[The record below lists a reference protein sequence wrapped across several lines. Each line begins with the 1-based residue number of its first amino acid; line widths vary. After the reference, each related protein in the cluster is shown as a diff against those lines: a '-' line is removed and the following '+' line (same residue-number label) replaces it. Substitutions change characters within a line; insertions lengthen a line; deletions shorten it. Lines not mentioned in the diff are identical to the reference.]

1 MTANPRSLA
10 LLLAIVS
17 AAVLLSVGCSDDG
30 DDSADG
36 TGTPTPSATSAP
48 VTLDPASPAAS
59 LAPLATPEATL
70 RLGEADSLYSVT
82 LARVVDL
89 LPGIDALAVGDF
101 NGDSVDDLLI
111 GAPFADRAGEPAGT
125 DAGEAYVIFGSP
137 GLSGGLDLANGSPDL
152 LVRGAIGGD
161 TLGFD
166 VAAGDLNADG
176 IDDVIIGAAASH
188 SLENI
193 RTDMGETYVIFGR
206 PDLGGVVDT
215 LLAEQDFTLLPAEGF
230 ARLGSSFAVA
240 DFNGDGIDDLAAGA
254 PWAGRE
260 PNTPPGGPRT
270 TVGEVYIVFG
280 EEGLSGQRTVIR
292 EQQDVLLAGARK
304 DDRFGESLAAGD
316 VNGDGRM
323 DLIVGSVGFEAPG
336 RGDAAGGVFVFH
348 GSSDW
353 PERLTIDDADLAV
366 LGTEADQELGEAVQ
380 AADLDGDGKDEVIA
394 AARGSDGP
402 DGRTSAGRMY
412 VLDADGTGEIDI
424 SESAAVVYGPDI
436 GSRLPLSILVGDVDG
451 DGTLD
456 LTASMMWTT
465 DTERGL
471 ESVVYVLM
479 NVTATGT
486 RDLRTDVAETLI
498 IQPAAEN
505 DGTGTG
511 LALGDLNGDGKPE
524 LIVSAAGARAS
535 REQADRPVVHV
546 LSLE

>member
-1 MTANPRSLA
+1 MTASLRSLA

-17 AAVLLSVGCSDDG
+17 AVVLLSVGCSGDD

-36 TGTPTPSATSAP
+36 TETPTPSATPSATP
-48 VTLDPASPAAS
+48 DPASPAAS
-59 LAPLATPEATL
+59 LAPLTTPEDTL
-70 RLGEADSLYSVT
+70 RLGEADSLYTVT
-82 LARVVDL
+82 LAQVTDL

-111 GAPFADRAGEPAGT
+111 GAPFVDRADDPAGA
-125 DAGEAYVIFGSP
+125 DAGEAYVIFGSA
-137 GLSGGLDLANGSPDL
+137 GLSGGLDLAGGSPDL

-176 IDDVIIGAAASH
+176 IDDIIIGAAASH

-215 LLAEQDFTLLPAEGF
+215 LLAEQDFSLLPAEGF

-254 PWAGRE
+254 PWGGRE

-280 EEGLSGQRTVIR
+280 EEGLSGQRTVVR
-292 EQQDVLLAGARK
+292 EQQDVLLSGAREN
-304 DDRFGESLAAGD
+304 DRFGESLAAGD

-336 RGDAAGGVFVFH
+336 RGDGAGGVFVFH

-353 PERLTIDDADLAV
+353 PERLAIDDADLAV
-366 LGTEADQELGEAVQ
+366 LGTEVDQELGEGVQ

-402 DGRTSAGRMY
+402 GGRTRAGRMY

-436 GSRLPLSILVGDVDG
+436 GSRLPLSIMVGDVDG
-451 DGTLD
+451 DGALDIAASTTLTSTTE
-456 LTASMMWTT
+456 LT
-465 DTERGL
+465 L

-479 NVTATGT
+479 NVAATGT
-486 RDLRTDVAETLI
+486 RDLRTDVIETLL

-524 LIVSAAGARAS
+524 LIVSVAGAQAS
-535 REQADRPVVHV
+535 GAQADRPVIHV
-546 LSLE
+546 LSLK